1 MMQGLGFALMEH
13 LPDDQGKIITP
24 SLGEYKNPLR
34 RRPNG

>member
-1 MMQGLGFALMEH
+1 MEH
-13 LPDDQGKIITP
+13 LRDDQGKIITP